1 MKIYSVK
8 KNIFLV
14 ILILLTQNVYSQK
27 FKTNNIARYDSA
39 SAIIEINK
47 LYKMLLT
54 SDNLGEIVTKYT
66 QDPGSFKNNG
76 IIQKLSF
83 DMFDE
88 GFQYHI
94 KNLKIGE
101 MSKPF
106 ETIFGWHIAKVLEI
120 DNEKKYLIQH
130 VLIMYR

>member
-8 KNIFLV
+8 KVLFLA
-14 ILILLTQNVYSQK
+14 ILIVLAQNVYSQK
-27 FKTNNIARYDSA
+27 FKTNNIVQYDS
-39 SAIIEINK
+39 STAIVEINK

-54 SDNLGEIVTKYT
+54 DDNLGEIATKYT

-83 DMFDE
+83 NMFDE
-88 GFQYHI
+88 GFQYYI

-101 MSKPF
+101 VSKPF
-106 ETIFGWHIAKVLEI
+106 ETVFGWHIAKVLEI

-130 VLIMYR
+130 ILIMYK